1 MSTSEQ
7 KVEGRVGRINVPGR
21 REITCG
27 TKTIHRLF
35 MDNLYNLQVSV
46 ISVLFLIDFM
56 TNVSQR

>member
-46 ISVLFLIDFM
+46 ISGLFLIDFM
-56 TNVSQR
+56 MNVSQR